1 MADSKAPAA
10 EKIVNLDPAAILAD
24 GNIRFGLLPH
34 RIDSMAES
42 IIERG
47 GIMQP
52 VEVVKLDKHSNGH
65 THRLRVGFYRHA
77 GALKLNT
84 EQKAGVFVP
93 AIVRED
99 SDDKDRIAH
108 QLTENNERE
117 NMSPMD
123 VATAIERMQAAGYDK
138 VAIRAAFK
146 RPGGRKGL
154 KLQPASPSFVNI
166 HLSFLTLP
174 KSVQAKIHDGR
185 VGVATAMQLV
195 KVPAEQREAILARAE
210 ETRLK
215 AIDREE
221 REGERDG
228 KAEATEAEK
237 AGKLTAAQAALTAAE
252 TALAGAKA
260 NREAKVKA
268 QTAAKSVGVMEAKLG
283 KSYGDWDGDAKKAYA
298 EAIGAAKTDVRAA
311 DKALGDATRAQD
323 KARRALEVVQ
333 GKPKAE
339 TPADEPKATKGK
351 AKAPAKTPKVS
362 PADVQKAAKEA
373 GVQTA
378 KPAPLTIA
386 DARKAA
392 AELAASKFPKVKAIG
407 SVIAKL
413 LSGELTPKMA
423 ETDLTVLTGE
433 RGTKKA

>member
-52 VEVVKLDKHSNGH
+52 VEVVKLDKPSNGH

-154 KLQPASPSFVNI
+154 KLQPASPSFINI

-174 KSVQAKIHDGR
+174 KSVQTKIHDGR

-195 KVPAEQREAILARAE
+195 KVPAEQREAILAKAE

-221 REGERDG
+221 REE
-228 KAEATEAEK
+228 
-237 AGKLTAAQAALTAAE
+237 
-252 TALAGAKA
+252 
-260 NREAKVKA
+260 
-268 QTAAKSVGVMEAKLG
+268 
-283 KSYGDWDGDAKKAYA
+283 KKAYA

-339 TPADEPKATKGK
+339 TPADEPKATKAK
-351 AKAPAKTPKVS
+351 PKAPAKAPKVS